1 MLAEMKHFDNREGA
15 GNLKSDVL
23 VGGSSSSSRKWT
35 EVYTFG
41 VKRHV
46 Y

>member
-23 VGGSSSSSRKWT
+23 VGSSSRKRT

-41 VKRHV
+41 VKRHF
-46 Y
+46 